1 MIKTISKQLL
11 SHLSELVTTLMGLYF
26 PEARWGDLE
35 RGIVSSARELG
46 FADIEAF
53 IKWLRSTPLTKN
65 HVEILANH
73 LTVGETYFFREKES
87 FQVLE
92 EHVFSELIR
101 TRHENEKRLRI
112 WSAGC
117 STGEEPYS
125 IAILLSRLIP
135 DLKDWNITITATDIN
150 LRSLKKASEGLYSE
164 WSFRSA
170 PSWIKESYFK
180 RIENGHYEIIPPIKK
195 MVTFEYLNLAEDV
208 YPSLLNNT
216 NAMDLIFCRNV
227 LMYFSAERARKVV
240 QGLYN
245 SLLNDGWLLVS
256 PTEAFKC
263 LSSQFVTVNFSGTTL
278 YRKDSKKPQTTEDI
292 RRAEIPLYTPHI
304 ESKAEFSRFFGYIP
318 EPQVVSA
325 SPESIPARE
334 IEKPEAEETP
344 PDPYMEAVMMFEQG
358 RYAEATEKLTGSS
371 LKGKGNPKALA
382 LLARACA
389 NQGRLAD
396 ALKWCKKAIAADT
409 LNPGYHYLLA
419 TILLEHGLLEET
431 IQSLKK
437 ALYLDPHFVLAYF
450 VLGNIMQKQGEPET
464 SRKYFKNAFELASAH
479 KPEEA
484 LPESEGMTAGRLS
497 EIIEAMIH

>member
-1 MIKTISKQLL
+1 MINSISKQLL
-11 SHLSELVTTLMGLYF
+11 SQLSELITPLMGLYF
-26 PEARWGDLE
+26 PETRWSDLE
-35 RGIVSSARELG
+35 RGIVPAARELG
-46 FADIEAF
+46 FADIEVF

-73 LTVGETYFFREKES
+73 LTVGETYFLRDKES
-87 FQVLE
+87 FQVIE
-92 EHVFSELIR
+92 NRIIPELLR
-101 TRHENEKRLRI
+101 SRRESEKRLRI

-125 IAILLSRLIP
+125 IAILLNRIIP

-150 LRSLKKASEGLYSE
+150 PRSLKKASEGLYSE
-164 WSFRSA
+164 WSFRNV
-170 PSWIKESYFK
+170 PSWLKESYFK
-180 RIENGHYEIIPPIKK
+180 RTENGHYEIIPTIKK
-195 MVTFEYLNLAEDV
+195 MVTFQYLNLAEDV

-216 NAMDLIFCRNV
+216 NAMDMIFCRNV
-227 LMYFSAERARKVV
+227 LMYFSPERAKKVV
-240 QGLYN
+240 HGFCN

-256 PTEAFKC
+256 PTEAFKHITDYFTTAN
-263 LSSQFVTVNFSGTTL
+263 LSGTIF
-278 YRKDSKKPQTTEDI
+278 YRKDGKKQRVVEDI
-292 RRAEIPLYTPHI
+292 SFVEKSSYVPAVELKAGFPMPFGVVAE
-304 ESKAEFSRFFGYIP
+304 ESPPRK
-318 EPQVVSA
+318 
-325 SPESIPARE
+325 
-334 IEKPEAEETP
+334 IEKPETPEAP
-344 PDPYMEAVMMFEQG
+344 PDLYTEAVMMFEHG
-358 RYAEATEKLTGSS
+358 RYAEATEKLMGLS
-371 LKGKGNPKALA
+371 LNGKGNPKALV

-464 SRKYFKNAFELASAH
+464 SRKYFKNAFELASAQ

-497 EIIEAMIH
+497 EIIEAMMH

>member
-1 MIKTISKQLL
+1 MINTISKQVL
-11 SHLSELVTTLMGLYF
+11 SQLSELITPLMGLYF
-26 PEARWGDLE
+26 PEARWSDLE
-35 RGIVSSARELG
+35 RGIVSASRELG
-46 FADIEAF
+46 FSDIDAF
-53 IKWLRSTPLTKN
+53 ITWLRSTPLTKN

-73 LTVGETYFFREKES
+73 LTVGETYFLRDKES
-87 FQVLE
+87 FQVIENRILP
-92 EHVFSELIR
+92 ELLR
-101 TRHENEKRLRI
+101 SRQESEKRLRI

-125 IAILLSRLIP
+125 IAILLSRMIP
-135 DLKDWNITITATDIN
+135 DLKDWNVTITATDIN

-164 WSFRSA
+164 WSFRNV

-180 RIENGHYEIIPPIKK
+180 RTENGHYEIIPTIKK
-195 MVTFEYLNLAEDV
+195 MVTFQYLNLAEDV

-216 NAMDLIFCRNV
+216 NAMDMIFCRNV
-227 LMYFSAERARKVV
+227 LMYFSPERAKKAVH
-240 QGLYN
+240 GFYN

-256 PTEAFKC
+256 PTEAFKHITDY
-263 LSSQFVTVNFSGTTL
+263 FTTATFSGTIC
-278 YRKDSKKPQTTEDI
+278 YRKGGKKQRIAEDI
-292 RRAEIPLYTPHI
+292 RFAEKSSYVPPVEL
-304 ESKAEFSRFFGYIP
+304 KAEFPMPFG
-318 EPQVVSA
+318 VVA
-325 SPESIPARE
+325 EESPPRK
-334 IEKPEAEETP
+334 IEKPKAPEAP
-344 PDPYMEAVMMFEQG
+344 PDLYMEAVMMFGQG
-358 RYAEATEKLTGSS
+358 RYAEAAEKLIGLSMD
-371 LKGKGNPKALA
+371 GKGNPKALV

-419 TILLEHGLLEET
+419 TILLENGLLEET

-450 VLGNIMQKQGEPET
+450 VLGNIMQKQGEPEA
-464 SRKYFKNAFELASAH
+464 SRKYFRNAFELASAH

-497 EIIEAMIH
+497 EIIEAMIQ

>member
-1 MIKTISKQLL
+1 MIKTISKQHI
-11 SHLSELVTTLMGLYF
+11 SQLSELITPLMGLYF

-35 RGIVSSARELG
+35 RGIVSAARELG

-53 IKWLRSTPLTKN
+53 IKWLGSTPLTKN

-73 LTVGETYFFREKES
+73 LTVGETYFFRDKES
-87 FQVLE
+87 FQVIENRILP
-92 EHVFSELIR
+92 ELLR
-101 TRHENEKRLRI
+101 SRQESEKRLRI

-125 IAILLSRLIP
+125 IAILLSRMIP
-135 DLKDWNITITATDIN
+135 GLKDWNITITATDIN

-164 WSFRSA
+164 WSFRNV
-170 PSWIKESYFK
+170 PSWIKESYFE
-180 RIENGHYEIIPPIKK
+180 RTENGHYEIIPPIRK
-195 MVTFEYLNLAEDV
+195 MVTFQYLNLAEDV

-216 NAMDLIFCRNV
+216 NAMDMIFCRNV
-227 LMYFSAERARKVV
+227 LMYFSPDRAKKAVH
-240 QGLYN
+240 GFYN

-256 PTEAFKC
+256 PTEAFKHITDY
-263 LSSQFVTVNFSGTTL
+263 FTTANFSGAIF
-278 YRKDSKKPQTTEDI
+278 YRKVGKKQRIVEDI
-292 RRAEIPLYTPHI
+292 RFAEKPSCMPAV
-304 ESKAEFSRFFGYIP
+304 EQKAEFPATFGVVAE
-318 EPQVVSA
+318 EP
-325 SPESIPARE
+325 PPRK
-334 IEKPEAEETP
+334 IEKPKVPEAP
-344 PDPYMEAVMMFEQG
+344 PDPYTEAVMMFEHG
-358 RYAEATEKLTGSS
+358 RYAEAAEKLIELS
-371 LKGKGNPKALA
+371 LDGKGNPKALA

-396 ALKWCKKAIAADT
+396 ALKWCKEAIADDA

-419 TILLEHGLLEET
+419 IILLENGLLEET

>member
-1 MIKTISKQLL
+1 MINTISKQLL
-11 SHLSELVTTLMGLYF
+11 SQLSELITPLMGLYF
-26 PEARWGDLE
+26 PETRWSDLE
-35 RGIVSSARELG
+35 RGIVSAARELG

-53 IKWLRSTPLTKN
+53 ITWLRSTPLTKN

-73 LTVGETYFFREKES
+73 LTVGETYFFRDKES
-87 FQVLE
+87 FQVIENRILP
-92 EHVFSELIR
+92 ELLR
-101 TRHENEKRLRI
+101 SRQESEKRLRI

-125 IAILLSRLIP
+125 IAILLSRMIP
-135 DLKDWNITITATDIN
+135 DLKDWNVTITATDIN

-164 WSFRSA
+164 WSFRNV

-180 RIENGHYEIIPPIKK
+180 RTENGHYEIIPTIKK
-195 MVTFEYLNLAEDV
+195 MVTFQYLNLAEDV

-216 NAMDLIFCRNV
+216 NAMDMIFCRNV
-227 LMYFSAERARKVV
+227 LMYFSPERAKKAVH
-240 QGLYN
+240 GFYN

-256 PTEAFKC
+256 PTEAFKHITDY
-263 LSSQFVTVNFSGTTL
+263 FTTATFSGTIC
-278 YRKDSKKPQTTEDI
+278 YRKGGKKQRIAEDI
-292 RRAEIPLYTPHI
+292 RFAEKSSYVPPVEL
-304 ESKAEFSRFFGYIP
+304 KAEFPMPFGAVA
-318 EPQVVSA
+318 EE
-325 SPESIPARE
+325 SPPRK
-334 IEKPEAEETP
+334 IEKPKAPEAP
-344 PDPYMEAVMMFEQG
+344 PDLYMEAVMMFGQG
-358 RYAEATEKLTGSS
+358 RYAEAAEKLIGLSMD
-371 LKGKGNPKALA
+371 GKGNPKALV

-419 TILLEHGLLEET
+419 TILLENGLLEET

-450 VLGNIMQKQGEPET
+450 VLGNIMQKQGEPEA
-464 SRKYFKNAFELASAH
+464 SRKYFRNAFELASAH

-497 EIIEAMIH
+497 EIIEAMIQ

>member
-1 MIKTISKQLL
+1 MINSISKQLL
-11 SHLSELVTTLMGLYF
+11 SQLSELITPLMGLYF
-26 PEARWGDLE
+26 PEARWSDLE
-35 RGIVSSARELG
+35 RGIVSASRELG
-46 FADIEAF
+46 FSDIDAF
-53 IKWLRSTPLTKN
+53 ITWLRSTPLTKN

-73 LTVGETYFFREKES
+73 LTVGETYFFRDKES
-87 FQVLE
+87 FQVIENRILP
-92 EHVFSELIR
+92 ELLR
-101 TRHENEKRLRI
+101 SRQESEKRLRI

-125 IAILLSRLIP
+125 IAILLSRMIP
-135 DLKDWNITITATDIN
+135 DLKDWNVTITATDIN

-164 WSFRSA
+164 WSFRNV

-180 RIENGHYEIIPPIKK
+180 RTENGHYEIIPTIKK
-195 MVTFEYLNLAEDV
+195 MVTFQYLNLAEDV

-216 NAMDLIFCRNV
+216 NAMDMIFCRNV
-227 LMYFSAERARKVV
+227 LMYFSPERAKKAIH
-240 QGLYN
+240 GFYT

-256 PTEAFKC
+256 PTEAFKHITDYFTTAN
-263 LSSQFVTVNFSGTTL
+263 LSGTIF
-278 YRKDSKKPQTTEDI
+278 YRKDGKKQRIVEDI
-292 RRAEIPLYTPHI
+292 RFVEKSSYVPPVEL
-304 ESKAEFSRFFGYIP
+304 KAEFPMPFG
-318 EPQVVSA
+318 VVA
-325 SPESIPARE
+325 EESPPRK
-334 IEKPEAEETP
+334 IEKPKAPEAP
-344 PDPYMEAVMMFEQG
+344 PDLYMEAVMMFGQG
-358 RYAEATEKLTGSS
+358 RYAEAAEKLIGLSMD
-371 LKGKGNPKALA
+371 GKGNPKALV

-419 TILLEHGLLEET
+419 IILLENGLLEET

-450 VLGNIMQKQGEPET
+450 VLGNIMQKQGEPEA

-497 EIIEAMIH
+497 EIIEAMIQ

>member
-1 MIKTISKQLL
+1 MINTISKQLL
-11 SHLSELVTTLMGLYF
+11 SQLSELITPLMGLNF
-26 PEARWGDLE
+26 PEARWNDLE
-35 RGIVSSARELG
+35 RGIVPAARELG

-53 IKWLRSTPLTKN
+53 ITWLRSTPLTKS

-73 LTVGETYFFREKES
+73 LTVGETYFFRDKES
-87 FQVLE
+87 FQVIENRILP
-92 EHVFSELIR
+92 ELLR
-101 TRHENEKRLRI
+101 SRQENEKRLRI

-125 IAILLSRLIP
+125 IAILLSRMIP

-150 LRSLKKASEGLYSE
+150 LRSLKKASVGLYSE
-164 WSFRSA
+164 WSFRNA
-170 PSWIKESYFK
+170 PSWLKEIYFK
-180 RIENGHYEIIPPIKK
+180 RTKNGHYEIIPAIRK
-195 MVTFEYLNLAEDV
+195 MVTFQYLNLAEDV

-216 NAMDLIFCRNV
+216 NAMDIIFCRNV
-227 LMYFSAERARKVV
+227 LMYFSPERAKKAVH
-240 QGLYN
+240 GFFN
-245 SLLNDGWLLVS
+245 SLLSDGWLLVS
-256 PTEAFKC
+256 PTEAFKHITDH
-263 LSSQFVTVNFSGTTL
+263 FTTANFSGTIC
-278 YRKDSKKPQTTEDI
+278 YRRDGRKQRIVEDI
-292 RRAEIPLYTPHI
+292 R
-304 ESKAEFSRFFGYIP
+304 F
-318 EPQVVSA
+318 V
-325 SPESIPARE
+325 
-334 IEKPEAEETP
+334 EKPSYVPAAELKAGFPIPCGVVAEELPPRKIKKPKAPEAP
-344 PDPYMEAVMMFEQG
+344 PDPYTEAAMMFEHG
-358 RYAEATEKLTGSS
+358 RYAEAAEKLIGLSMY
-371 LKGKGNPKALA
+371 GKGNPKSLA

-389 NQGRLAD
+389 NQGRLDD

-437 ALYLDPHFVLAYF
+437 ALYLDPNFVLAYF

-497 EIIEAMIH
+497 EIIEAMIQ